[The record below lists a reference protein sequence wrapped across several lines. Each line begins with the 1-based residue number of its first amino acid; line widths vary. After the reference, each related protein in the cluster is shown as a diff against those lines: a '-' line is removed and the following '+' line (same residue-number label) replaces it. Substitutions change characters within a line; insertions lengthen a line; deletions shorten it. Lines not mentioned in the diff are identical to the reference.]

1 MKHRLPFMIA
11 VLIFA
16 LGLIACS
23 SQENIT
29 DDSYVISDE
38 SLHEPDATARPGTEN
53 DIVPEADPLGEAIKA
68 AIVEQNKDK
77 YLPGECYGV
86 GYKIIETFEEGDVLS
101 VYALTEYVE
110 YRFQDNVFVNIS
122 GTNPKVL
129 MRFRKTEDK
138 NYDLI
143 FYTRLDLFSDLPE
156 EKIEEL
162 LQPLAETGN
171 DYIYT
176 EQDIQEVRA
185 QADEDAA
192 EYLRSINR
200 IAEVGVRQDHDGK
213 LLEELVSD
221 QTILMELFKDD
232 EMCLY
237 PEWTGTTERIENGE
251 RYIYQTVFDEERQ
264 EIIYTKIEYGTNT
277 VIKTIAVDVQNGRIK
292 LADGEGSSLYEKIN
306 YKSFNFAMDK
316 YDNIGWVFFF
326 P

>member
-1 MKHRLPFMIA
+1 MKRRIPFMIA

-16 LGLIACS
+16 SGLTACS

-29 DDSYVISDE
+29 DESYAISDE
-38 SLHEPDATARPGTEN
+38 PLHEPDATAQPGPEN
-53 DIVPEADPLGEAIKA
+53 DFVPEVDPFDEAITA
-68 AIVEQNKDK
+68 AIVEQNKGN

-86 GYKIIETFEEGDVLS
+86 GYKIIETFEEDDVIS

-110 YRFQDNVFVNIS
+110 YCFQDNVFVNIS

-129 MRFRKTEDK
+129 MRFRETEDK

-171 DYIYT
+171 DYFFT
-176 EQDIQEVRA
+176 EQDLQEVRA

-200 IAEVGVRQDHDGK
+200 IAEVGVRQNHDGK
-213 LLEELVSD
+213 KLEELVSNENL
-221 QTILMELFKDD
+221 LMELFKDD
-232 EMCLY
+232 ELCQY
-237 PEWTGTTERIENGE
+237 PEWTGTTEWIENGE
-251 RYIYQTVFDEERQ
+251 RYIYQTDFDEERQ
-264 EIIYTKIEYGTNT
+264 EIIYTKIEYSTNN
-277 VIKTIAVDVQNGRIK
+277 VIKTIEVDVQNGTITR
-292 LADGEGSSLYEKIN
+292 
-306 YKSFNFAMDK
+306 
-316 YDNIGWVFFF
+316 
-326 P
+326 